1 MSNPRIEIKQS
12 DGEQGIFTEI
22 YVDGH
27 KLKGVR
33 RFELKQEVGNSI
45 PVLTVDLNAI
55 NFSTD
60 VRAVLMQ
67 EGYGEIEISVK
78 EPSENDS

>member
-1 MSNPRIEIKQS
+1 MSNPRIEIKQV

-33 RFELKQEVGNSI
+33 RFKLKQEVGNSI
-45 PVLTVDLNAI
+45 PVLTVDLNAL
-55 NFSTD
+55 NLSTD